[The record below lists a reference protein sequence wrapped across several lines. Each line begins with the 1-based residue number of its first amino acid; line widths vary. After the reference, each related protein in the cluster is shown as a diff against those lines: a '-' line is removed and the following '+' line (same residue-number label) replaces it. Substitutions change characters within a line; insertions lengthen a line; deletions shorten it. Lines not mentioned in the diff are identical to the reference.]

1 MFVNKFFGSAFRDPS
16 KLPKQDTSEL
26 RPTLQFSKY
35 RTYRNWGPSDWQNR
49 TTPNWQ
55 NTGTLRIGTL

>member
-16 KLPKQDTSEL
+16 KLAKQDTSEL
-26 RPTLQFSKY
+26 GLPPKFSKY
-35 RTYRNWGPSDWQNR
+35 RTPPDWQNR

-55 NTGTLRIGTL
+55 NTGTLRTGTL